1 MSTEHQQYS
10 THNQADKI
18 QEYADRRNIQ
28 IVRTYADEGKSG
40 LSIDG
45 RASLQRLIADV
56 ETGNTDFNLI
66 LVYDVS
72 RWGRFQDADES
83 AYYEYKRL
91 IEKRLEHGPASPN
104 RDQIKPPTSSYS
116 LVRTYQREVER
127 QRKMVLKAEHAHQ
140 RLLLV
145 VQGLKKL
152 FADEHFV
159 NLLRAEGLDTLPK
172 YLAERINTLGS
183 VSTPD
188 HPEPE
193 GATL

>member
-1 MSTEHQQYS
+1 MAQTNERRKNMATASEPTQEPPTPSTPAFRAAQYVRMSTEHQQYS

-56 ETGNTDFNLI
+56 ESGNTDFNLI

-83 AYYEYKRL
+83 AYYVAAKFMLR
-91 IEKRLEHGPASPN
+91 S
-104 RDQIKPPTSSYS
+104 TSEAWFCQVP
-116 LVRTYQREVER
+116 LVI
-127 QRKMVLKAEHAHQ
+127 
-140 RLLLV
+140 
-145 VQGLKKL
+145 
-152 FADEHFV
+152 
-159 NLLRAEGLDTLPK
+159 DT
-172 YLAERINTLGS
+172 T
-183 VSTPD
+183 
-188 HPEPE
+188 
-193 GATL
+193 